1 MSFTSPEF
9 RQTPDT
15 GHRRGHRIALIAI
28 VVGVLAIVIAVVV
41 VVATRGHG
49 GDRTAAPGGG
59 QVPAQ
64 DSAPSTVTSSPIT
77 WLQVGPVQLPFS
89 DTAGPRVQEGVVAHG
104 FAHTADGA
112 LIAALQIP
120 LRVYALSGT
129 DQIIADQVLGDDS
142 DRDEVRAQA
151 SRLQASLDTNQML
164 PRAFAWR
171 AYEPY
176 DDQAATYDIATP
188 TDDGQYNVFRF
199 TMVWVS
205 GDWKYQPNYYE
216 SPTDPITAATITG
229 DPAWHQFTDRSL
241 R

>member
-9 RQTPDT
+9 RQPPDT
-15 GHRRGHRIALIAI
+15 GHRRGHRAAVIAI
-28 VVGVLAIVIAVVV
+28 VVVVLALIAVVV
-41 VVATRGHG
+41 VVATRGVG
-49 GDRTAAPGGG
+49 RNAAPGGG
-59 QVPAQ
+59 PVPAP
-64 DSAPSTVTSSPIT
+64 DAAPSTSTVTSRPIT

-89 DTAGPRVQEGVVAHG
+89 DTAGPRVQEGVLARG

-120 LRVYALSGT
+120 FRVYSLSGT
-129 DQIIADQVLGDDS
+129 EQIIADQVLGDDS

-151 SRLQASLDTNQML
+151 SRLQASLDTNQVL

-188 TDDGQYNVFRF
+188 TADGQYNVFRL
-199 TMVWVS
+199 TVVWIS

-216 SPTDPITAATITG
+216 SPADPIPAATITG

>member
-9 RQTPDT
+9 RQNPDT

-89 DTAGPRVQEGVVAHG
+89 ETAGPRVQEGVVAHG

-112 LIAALQIP
+112 LIAARITG
-120 LRVYALSGT
+120 LRVGNSATLRSAMCAQDSPEIVGT
-129 DQIIADQVLGDDS
+129 IRKKRS
-142 DRDEVRAQA
+142 
-151 SRLQASLDTNQML
+151 
-164 PRAFAWR
+164 
-171 AYEPY
+171 
-176 DDQAATYDIATP
+176 
-188 TDDGQYNVFRF
+188 
-199 TMVWVS
+199 
-205 GDWKYQPNYYE
+205 
-216 SPTDPITAATITG
+216 TAGSI
-229 DPAWHQFTDRSL
+229 
-241 R
+241 

>member
-15 GHRRGHRIALIAI
+15 GHRRGHRIALIAVI
-28 VVGVLAIVIAVVV
+28 AVVAIIAVVV
-41 VVATRGHG
+41 VVVATHSG
-49 GDRTAAPGGG
+49 GNDTTSPLGG
-59 QVPAQ
+59 QVPSQ
-64 DSAPSTVTSSPIT
+64 NTEPSTVTSSPVT

-89 DTAGPRVQEGVVAHG
+89 DSAGPRVQEGVLARG
-104 FAHTADGA
+104 FAHTPDGA

-120 LRVYALSGT
+120 LRVYSLSGT
-129 DQIIADQVLGDDS
+129 DQIMADQVLGDDA

-151 SRLQASLDTNQML
+151 SRLQASLDADQVL

-176 DDQAATYDIATP
+176 DDQLATYDIATA

-199 TMVWVS
+199 TVVWIS
-205 GDWKYQPNYYE
+205 GDWKYQPNYYQ
-216 SPTDPITAATITG
+216 SPTDPLTAAAVTG
-229 DPAWHQFTDRSL
+229 DPAWHQFTDGSL